1 VPVTD
6 APAPRLRET
15 LDQMDSALLAI
26 AEIADLI
33 SLVEEGGNEQG
44 VAAMLDLLRTQLDL
58 ASLLTVFEGLLQ
70 AQLSPSTLEHA
81 VRILEDTREPE
92 ALKLLVTQSEV
103 GQSRVVRRA
112 AKGAIFRLRQAGV
125 SLPESKPIH
134 SPHRDA
140 AAWPVAGAWA
150 TRIDCIGSQAVYLAR
165 RRPNDDVAF
174 ISVVISDD
182 RGVVDGMGELGTSL
196 RAVEKLAQRSAL
208 PPGAPLN
215 IVPPEYI
222 TFRVRQA
229 LETSRRAKRVPAAD
243 YQRWSFLLDGI
254 DDTWEPDLEGLGRQ
268 WADPNLLDQTNAL
281 ISAIEFS
288 DWWPDPEA
296 RSEGAA
302 TRRFLQDVQRDLGQV
317 ATVTEPPS
325 GQLSVPP
332 ILGEIANETHF
343 LASLW
348 PYTAEATAAIE
359 RRVDEHLERILPK
372 GRQKRFR
379 DALLQMAYLADL
391 GGRTTMRDLISTA
404 AWAMDPASGI
414 NPREQPLL
422 RQMLRKCVEVNEFF
436 A

>member
-1 VPVTD
+1 M
-6 APAPRLRET
+6 
-15 LDQMDSALLAI
+15 LDQ
-26 AEIADLI
+26 
-33 SLVEEGGNEQG
+33 
-44 VAAMLDLLRTQLDL
+44 LRKQLDL

-70 AQLSPSTLEHA
+70 APLSPNTLEHA
-81 VRILEDTREPE
+81 VRMLEATRDPE
-92 ALKLLVTQSEV
+92 ALKLLVTQSDV

-112 AKGAIFRLRQAGV
+112 AKGAIFRLRQAVV
-125 SLPESKPIH
+125 SLPVPEPVQ

-174 ISVVISDD
+174 ISVVLSDD

-215 IVPPEYI
+215 VVPPEYI
-222 TFRVRQA
+222 PFRVRQG

-243 YQRWSFLLDGI
+243 YQRWSFLLNGL
-254 DDTWEPDLEGLGRQ
+254 DDTWELNLEGLSGQ
-268 WADPNLLDQTNAL
+268 WADPGVLDQTGAL
-281 ISAIEFS
+281 LSAIEFS
-288 DWWPDPEA
+288 DWWPDPE
-296 RSEGAA
+296 SKTEGAA
-302 TRRFLQDVQRDLGQV
+302 TRRFLQDVQRDLDQL
-317 ATVTEPPS
+317 ATPTEPPS
-325 GQLSVPP
+325 DLSAMPP
-332 ILGEIANETHF
+332 ILGNIASETHF

-359 RRVDEHLERILPK
+359 RRIDEHLERILPK
-372 GRQKRFR
+372 GRQRRFR

-391 GGRTTMRDLISTA
+391 GGRTTMRTLISTA

-414 NPREQPLL
+414 GPRDQPLL
-422 RQMLRKCVEVNEFF
+422 RQMLRKCEEVNDFY